1 MEYRDSKQLLLGEQ
15 HKLLFPVPA
24 DLYFEGIEITSRDLK
39 FKTSDFATIDIDVS
53 KKITGTIEM
62 LEIEIKEYPDT
73 LEGVPIE
80 ISILGTLEG
89 VPIEISILGS
99 FDTFYIDTE
108 FMTEFTDDFID
119 EWA

>member
-80 ISILGTLEG
+80 ISILG
-89 VPIEISILGS
+89 S
-99 FDTFYIDTE
+99 FDTFYIVTE
-108 FMTEFTDDFID
+108 FMSEFTDDFID

>member
-1 MEYRDSKQLLLGEQ
+1 M
-15 HKLLFPVPA
+15 
-24 DLYFEGIEITSRDLK
+24 
-39 FKTSDFATIDIDVS
+39 
-53 KKITGTIEM
+53 EM
-62 LEIEIKEYPDT
+62 LEIEIKEYP
-73 LEGVPIE
+73 E
-80 ISILGTLEG
+80 TLEG